1 MDAWK
6 EASNST
12 SPSIIVIPRGTWSLS
27 QVKLIGNKA
36 PLELQVQGTV
46 QTNPKTCQ
54 LPNKDGEWITINY
67 VNYFTL
73 CGGGVFDGQ
82 GQEAWKQNDCHKN
95 RNCAKLPMNLSFNFI
110 NNSIIRDVTTKDSKN
125 FHVNCISS
133 HNVTFLRFTI
143 SAPGDSPNTDGI
155 HLGRDTMINVIDSVI
170 QTGDDC
176 VSIGDETKEVRIQN
190 GPVTYDITKYGA
202 KPGAD
207 ISQALMDAWKEASN
221 STSPSTIVIPR
232 GTWSLSQVK
241 LIGNKAPLELQV
253 QGTVQA
259 NPKTGRDTMINVIDS
274 VIKTGDDC
282 VSIGDETKVVRIQ
295 NVTCGPGHG
304 ISVGSLGGV
313 KTWPSAPAQLTVS
326 DLHFE
331 DLIMDNVSSPIIIDQ
346 EYCPHNLCKKDRPS
360 SIKITN
366 VSIKNVRG
374 TTNSAEAVTLI
385 CSSLKPCE
393 NVEVGD
399 VDLTYNGNQGP
410 ITTKCSNVKPKF
422 VGKQNPPVCATTAKS
437 A

>member
-1 MDAWK
+1 MAINFITILFFLPLLAINVNAQGPVTYDITKYGAKPGGDISQALTDAWN

-12 SPSIIVIPRGTWSLS
+12 TPSIIVIPRGTWSLS
-27 QVKLIGNKA
+27 QVKLTGNKA

-46 QTNPKTCQ
+46 QANPNPSQ
-54 LPNKDGEWITINY
+54 LPNKEGEWITINY

-73 CGGGVFDGQ
+73 SGGGVFDGQ

-155 HLGRDTMINVIDSVI
+155 HLGRDTMIH
-170 QTGDDC
+170 
-176 VSIGDETKEVRIQN
+176 
-190 GPVTYDITKYGA
+190 IT
-202 KPGAD
+202 
-207 ISQALMDAWKEASN
+207 
-221 STSPSTIVIPR
+221 
-232 GTWSLSQVK
+232 
-241 LIGNKAPLELQV
+241 
-253 QGTVQA
+253 
-259 NPKTGRDTMINVIDS
+259 DS

-282 VSIGDETKVVRIQ
+282 VSIGDETKEVHIH

-304 ISVGSLGGV
+304 ISVGSLGGYASEKDV
-313 KTWPSAPAQLTVS
+313 QGIYVTNCTFIGTQNGVS
-326 DLHFE
+326 P
-331 DLIMDNVSSPIIIDQ
+331 VIIDQ
-346 EYCPHNLCKKDRPS
+346 EYCPHNLAKK
-360 SIKITN
+360 I
-366 VSIKNVRG
+366 IKNVRG

-385 CSSLKPCE
+385 CSGLKPCE

-399 VDLTYNGNQGP
+399 IDLTYNGNQGP
-410 ITTKCSNVKPKF
+410 ITTRCSNVKPKF

>member
-1 MDAWK
+1 MAINFITILFFLPLLAINVNAQGPVTYDITKYGAKPGGDISQALTDAWK

-12 SPSIIVIPRGTWSLS
+12 TPSIIVIPRGTWSLS
-27 QVKLIGNKA
+27 QVKLTGNKA

-46 QTNPKTCQ
+46 QANPNPSQ
-54 LPNKDGEWITINY
+54 LPNKEGEWITINY

-73 CGGGVFDGQ
+73 SGGGVFDGQ

-143 SAPGDSPNTDGI
+143 SAPGDSPNTDG
-155 HLGRDTMINVIDSVI
+155 
-170 QTGDDC
+170 
-176 VSIGDETKEVRIQN
+176 
-190 GPVTYDITKYGA
+190 
-202 KPGAD
+202 
-207 ISQALMDAWKEASN
+207 
-221 STSPSTIVIPR
+221 
-232 GTWSLSQVK
+232 
-241 LIGNKAPLELQV
+241 
-253 QGTVQA
+253 
-259 NPKTGRDTMINVIDS
+259 
-274 VIKTGDDC
+274 
-282 VSIGDETKVVRIQ
+282 
-295 NVTCGPGHG
+295 HG
-304 ISVGSLGGV
+304 ISVGSLGGYASEKDVQGIYVTNCTFIGTQNGVRV

-331 DLIMDNVSSPIIIDQ
+331 DLIMDNVSSPVIIDQ

-385 CSSLKPCE
+385 CSGLKPCE

-399 VDLTYNGNQGP
+399 IDLTYNGNQGP
-410 ITTKCSNVKPKF
+410 ITTRCSNVKPKF
-422 VGKQNPPVCATTAKS
+422 VGKQNPPVCAPTAKS

>member
-1 MDAWK
+1 MAINFITILFFLPLLAINVNAQGPVTYDITKYGAK
-6 EASNST
+6 PVEIS
-12 SPSIIVIPRGTWSLS
+12 VS
-27 QVKLIGNKA
+27 QVKLTGNKA

-46 QTNPKTCQ
+46 QANPNPSQ
-54 LPNKDGEWITINY
+54 LPNKEGEWITINY

-73 CGGGVFDGQ
+73 SGGGVFDGQ

-155 HLGRDTMINVIDSVI
+155 HLGRDTMIH
-170 QTGDDC
+170 
-176 VSIGDETKEVRIQN
+176 
-190 GPVTYDITKYGA
+190 IT
-202 KPGAD
+202 
-207 ISQALMDAWKEASN
+207 
-221 STSPSTIVIPR
+221 
-232 GTWSLSQVK
+232 
-241 LIGNKAPLELQV
+241 
-253 QGTVQA
+253 
-259 NPKTGRDTMINVIDS
+259 DS

-282 VSIGDETKVVRIQ
+282 VSIGDETKEVHIH

-304 ISVGSLGGV
+304 ISVGSLGGYASEKDVQGIYVTNCTFIGTQNGVRV
-313 KTWPSAPAQLTVS
+313 KTWPSAPAQLT
-326 DLHFE
+326 
-331 DLIMDNVSSPIIIDQ
+331 
-346 EYCPHNLCKKDRPS
+346 RPS

-385 CSSLKPCE
+385 CSGLKPCE

-399 VDLTYNGNQGP
+399 IDLTYNGNQGP
-410 ITTKCSNVKPKF
+410 ITTRCSNVKPKF

>member
-1 MDAWK
+1 MDAWT

-12 SPSIIVIPRGTWSLS
+12 TPSIIVIPRGTWSLS

-46 QTNPKTCQ
+46 QANPNPSQ
-54 LPNKDGEWITINY
+54 LPNKEGEWITINY

-73 CGGGVFDGQ
+73 SGGGVFDGQ

-110 NNSIIRDVTTKDSKN
+110 NNSIIRDVTMKDSKN

-155 HLGRDTMINVIDSVI
+155 HLGRDTMIH
-170 QTGDDC
+170 
-176 VSIGDETKEVRIQN
+176 
-190 GPVTYDITKYGA
+190 IT
-202 KPGAD
+202 
-207 ISQALMDAWKEASN
+207 
-221 STSPSTIVIPR
+221 
-232 GTWSLSQVK
+232 
-241 LIGNKAPLELQV
+241 
-253 QGTVQA
+253 
-259 NPKTGRDTMINVIDS
+259 DS

-282 VSIGDETKVVRIQ
+282 VSIGDETKEVHIQ

-331 DLIMDNVSSPIIIDQ
+331 DLIMDNVSSPVIIDQ

-385 CSSLKPCE
+385 CSGLKPCE

-399 VDLTYNGNQGP
+399 IDLTYNGNQGP
-410 ITTKCSNVKPKF
+410 ITTRCSNVKPKF

>member
-1 MDAWK
+1 MVHSLVNSMWVNWERCALCSELEMDPCTPESIRYLDQRLSKILK
-6 EASNST
+6 ELRLVGRPLYCIST
-12 SPSIIVIPRGTWSLS
+12 ALSPSVLASSTRRLKSSIAILLLRRPACSNGCLEGGIELNFPKYNSDTTRTWSLS

-46 QTNPKTCQ
+46 QANPKTGQ

-73 CGGGVFDGQ
+73 SGGGVFDGQ

-125 FHVNCISS
+125 FHVNC
-133 HNVTFLRFTI
+133 
-143 SAPGDSPNTDGI
+143 
-155 HLGRDTMINVIDSVI
+155 
-170 QTGDDC
+170 
-176 VSIGDETKEVRIQN
+176 
-190 GPVTYDITKYGA
+190 
-202 KPGAD
+202 
-207 ISQALMDAWKEASN
+207 
-221 STSPSTIVIPR
+221 
-232 GTWSLSQVK
+232 
-241 LIGNKAPLELQV
+241 
-253 QGTVQA
+253 
-259 NPKTGRDTMINVIDS
+259 RDTMINVIDS

-282 VSIGDETKVVRIQ
+282 VSIGDETKEVHIQ

-304 ISVGSLGGV
+304 ISVGSLGG
-313 KTWPSAPAQLTVS
+313 
-326 DLHFE
+326 
-331 DLIMDNVSSPIIIDQ
+331 
-346 EYCPHNLCKKDRPS
+346 RPS

-410 ITTKCSNVKPKF
+410 ITTRCSNVKPKF

-437 A
+437 VSCTSVSYTF

>member
-12 SPSIIVIPRGTWSLS
+12 SPSIILIPRGTWSLS

-46 QTNPKTCQ
+46 QANPNPSQ
-54 LPNKDGEWITINY
+54 LPNKEGEWITINY

-73 CGGGVFDGQ
+73 SGGGVFDGQ

-155 HLGRDTMINVIDSVI
+155 HLGRDTMIH
-170 QTGDDC
+170 
-176 VSIGDETKEVRIQN
+176 
-190 GPVTYDITKYGA
+190 IT
-202 KPGAD
+202 
-207 ISQALMDAWKEASN
+207 
-221 STSPSTIVIPR
+221 
-232 GTWSLSQVK
+232 
-241 LIGNKAPLELQV
+241 
-253 QGTVQA
+253 
-259 NPKTGRDTMINVIDS
+259 DS

-282 VSIGDETKVVRIQ
+282 VSIGDETKEVHI
-295 NVTCGPGHG
+295 
-304 ISVGSLGGV
+304 
-313 KTWPSAPAQLTVS
+313 
-326 DLHFE
+326 
-331 DLIMDNVSSPIIIDQ
+331 
-346 EYCPHNLCKKDRPS
+346 HNRPS

-385 CSSLKPCE
+385 CSGLKPCE

-399 VDLTYNGNQGP
+399 IDLTYNGNQGP
-410 ITTKCSNVKPKF
+410 ITTRCSNVKPNF

>member
-1 MDAWK
+1 MTYDITKYGAKPGGDISQALTDAWT

-12 SPSIIVIPRGTWSLS
+12 TPSIIVIPRGTWSLS

-46 QTNPKTCQ
+46 QANPNPSQ
-54 LPNKDGEWITINY
+54 LPNKEGEWITINY

-73 CGGGVFDGQ
+73 SGGGVFDGQ

-155 HLGRDTMINVIDSVI
+155 HLGRDTMIH
-170 QTGDDC
+170 
-176 VSIGDETKEVRIQN
+176 
-190 GPVTYDITKYGA
+190 IT
-202 KPGAD
+202 
-207 ISQALMDAWKEASN
+207 
-221 STSPSTIVIPR
+221 
-232 GTWSLSQVK
+232 
-241 LIGNKAPLELQV
+241 
-253 QGTVQA
+253 
-259 NPKTGRDTMINVIDS
+259 DS

-282 VSIGDETKVVRIQ
+282 VSIGDETKEVHIQ

-304 ISVGSLGGV
+304 ISVGSLGGDHRL
-313 KTWPSAPAQLTVS
+313 SRS
-326 DLHFE
+326 
-331 DLIMDNVSSPIIIDQ
+331 
-346 EYCPHNLCKKDRPS
+346 
-360 SIKITN
+360 TN

-385 CSSLKPCE
+385 CSGLKPCE

-399 VDLTYNGNQGP
+399 IDLTYNGNQGP
-410 ITTKCSNVKPKF
+410 ITTRCSNVKPKF
-422 VGKQNPPVCATTAKS
+422 VGKQNPPVCASTAKS

>member
-46 QTNPKTCQ
+46 QANPKTGQ

-73 CGGGVFDGQ
+73 SGGGVFDGQ

-125 FHVNCISS
+125 FHVNC
-133 HNVTFLRFTI
+133 
-143 SAPGDSPNTDGI
+143 
-155 HLGRDTMINVIDSVI
+155 
-170 QTGDDC
+170 
-176 VSIGDETKEVRIQN
+176 
-190 GPVTYDITKYGA
+190 
-202 KPGAD
+202 
-207 ISQALMDAWKEASN
+207 
-221 STSPSTIVIPR
+221 
-232 GTWSLSQVK
+232 
-241 LIGNKAPLELQV
+241 
-253 QGTVQA
+253 
-259 NPKTGRDTMINVIDS
+259 RDTMINVIDS

-282 VSIGDETKVVRIQ
+282 VSIGDETKEVHIQ

-304 ISVGSLGGV
+304 ISVGSLGGYAEEKDVQGIYVKNCTFIGTQNGVRV

-410 ITTKCSNVKPKF
+410 ITTRCSNVKPKF

>member
-1 MDAWK
+1 MAINFITILFFLPLLAINVNAQGPMTYDITKYGAKSGGDISQALMDAWK
-6 EASNST
+6 EACNST
-12 SPSIIVIPRGTWSLS
+12 SPSTIVIPRGTWSLS
-27 QVKLIGNKA
+27 QVKLLGPNKA
-36 PLELQVQGTV
+36 PLELQVQGIL
-46 QTNPKTCQ
+46 QANPNPGQ
-54 LPNKDGEWITINY
+54 LPNKEGEWITINY

-73 CGGGVFDGQ
+73 SGGGVFDGQ
-82 GQEAWKQNDCHKN
+82 GQQAWKQNDCHKN
-95 RNCAKLPMNLSFNFI
+95 RNCAKLPMNLSFNFV

-133 HNVTFLRFTI
+133 HNVTFLRFTV

-155 HLGRDTMINVIDSVI
+155 HLGRDTMINIKDSI
-170 QTGDDC
+170 
-176 VSIGDETKEVRIQN
+176 
-190 GPVTYDITKYGA
+190 
-202 KPGAD
+202 
-207 ISQALMDAWKEASN
+207 
-221 STSPSTIVIPR
+221 
-232 GTWSLSQVK
+232 
-241 LIGNKAPLELQV
+241 
-253 QGTVQA
+253 
-259 NPKTGRDTMINVIDS
+259 
-274 VIKTGDDC
+274 IKTGDDC
-282 VSIGDETKVVRIQ
+282 VSIGDESKEIHIQ

-304 ISVGSLGGV
+304 ISVGSLGGYAEEKDVQGIFVTNCTFIGTQNGVRV

-360 SIKITN
+360 SIKISN

-385 CSSLKPCE
+385 CSGLKPCE

-399 VDLTYNGNQGP
+399 IDLTYNGNQGP
-410 ITTKCSNVKPKF
+410 ITTKCMNVKPKF